1 MEEVIF
7 ECDLGR
13 WVGLQQGTTEATQGW
28 DCCCCSVA
36 QSRPTLCDPRTAAP
50 QASQTLTFTI
60 SRSLFKLMSI
70 ESVMPSNHLSSL
82 SLLAFNLSKDQG
94 LFQWVSSSHQVA
106 KELELQLQYFRMGWL
121 GANGLAKEENQQVD
135 GWRVKSL
142 MTPTDR
148 PSEYNLKAVDTLES

>member
-1 MEEVIF
+1 M
-7 ECDLGR
+7 
-13 WVGLQQGTTEATQGW
+13 
-28 DCCCCSVA
+28 
-36 QSRPTLCDPRTAAP
+36 
-50 QASQTLTFTI
+50 
-60 SRSLFKLMSI
+60 
-70 ESVMPSNHLSSL
+70 
-82 SLLAFNLSKDQG
+82 
-94 LFQWVSSSHQVA
+94 A